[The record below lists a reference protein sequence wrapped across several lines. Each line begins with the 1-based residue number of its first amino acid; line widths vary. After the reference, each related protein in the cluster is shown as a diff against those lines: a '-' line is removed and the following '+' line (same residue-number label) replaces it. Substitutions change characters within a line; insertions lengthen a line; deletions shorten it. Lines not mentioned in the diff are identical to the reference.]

1 MGSVVDFYS
10 KIEYKVLF
18 SLPLDKVLP
27 IMKTSDDDFEIQITG
42 SHGSAVIQ
50 GLGRT
55 GASSRI
61 KKIFP
66 TCEIVEVQ
74 RL

>member
-1 MGSVVDFYS
+1 MGIVIDFHS
-10 KIEYKVLF
+10 DVEYKVLF
-18 SLPLDKVLP
+18 SLPQDKVLP
-27 IMKTSDDDFEIQITG
+27 IRKTCNDDFEILITG

-55 GASSRI
+55 GASGRI

>member
-1 MGSVVDFYS
+1 MNNVVDFS
-10 KIEYKVLF
+10 SDVEYKVLF
-18 SLPLDKVLP
+18 SLPKGKVVHLR
-27 IMKTSDDDFEIQITG
+27 KTPSDDFSIQLEG
-42 SHGSAVIQ
+42 QHGSAVIK
-50 GLGRT
+50 GLGKT

-74 RL
+74 KL

>member
-1 MGSVVDFYS
+1 MGRVIDFYS
-10 KIEYKVLF
+10 DVEYKVLF
-18 SLPLDKVLP
+18 SLPSDKVLP
-27 IMKTSDDDFEIQITG
+27 IRKTCEDDFEISITG
-42 SHGSAVIQ
+42 SYGSAVIQ

-74 RL
+74 KL

>member
-1 MGSVVDFYS
+1 MSNVLDFHS
-10 KIEYKVLF
+10 EVEYKVLF
-18 SLPLDKVLP
+18 NLPKGKVVH
-27 IMKTSDDDFEIQITG
+27 IRKTPNDDFSISLKGQ
-42 SHGSAVIQ
+42 HGSAVIK
-50 GLGRT
+50 GLGKT

-74 RL
+74 KL